1 MEMMLSGEKKSTTE
15 EKGKRKSSNKK
26 KKKKKKKRRK
36 ERQQKKPKL
45 ILGSVKNLTLSS
57 KALDTASV
65 DDEEV
70 AVTTESNCLIPVI
83 SSYFSISFFNRK
95 WSR

>member
-1 MEMMLSGEKKSTTE
+1 MFSGEKKSTGRSTTE
-15 EKGKRKSSNKK
+15 EKGKRKSSHKK

-45 ILGSVKNLTLSS
+45 IHGSVKNLTLSLS
-57 KALDTASV
+57 KALDTVSV

-70 AVTTESNCLIPVI
+70 SVTTESNCLI
-83 SSYFSISFFNRK
+83 SIVAG
-95 WSR
+95 

>member
-1 MEMMLSGEKKSTTE
+1 MELFSGEKKSKTAE
-15 EKGKRKSSNKK
+15 EKGKRKSLHKKK

-70 AVTTESNCLIPVI
+70 TVTTESNCLISVVA
-83 SSYFSISFFNRK
+83 S
-95 WSR
+95 

>member
-1 MEMMLSGEKKSTTE
+1 MEMLSGEKKSTTAE
-15 EKGKRKSSNKK
+15 EKGKRKSLHKKK

-70 AVTTESNCLIPVI
+70 TVTTESNCLISEVA
-83 SSYFSISFFNRK
+83 S
-95 WSR
+95 